1 MCHNTEYCFWLVVRG
16 GKCTFISNQKHF
28 PHLQSST
35 TMLRKTYITTSTLR
49 RVIACPSVSKFAR
62 EKVWVCWKR
71 TKPGGLQ
78 HCFLGGKG
86 SSCSFQYVQELYLE
100 GVFGQHNTDCIHWP
114 EKSGHCKEMA
124 ISEDCCRT
132 SSVGKVLDCRGGR
145 GLDSRDR
152 TELECLKTNWEVKAQ
167 NKGGGG
173 GYRQKCY
180 PSCYNYLL

>member
-1 MCHNTEYCFWLVVRG
+1 MYFY
-16 GKCTFISNQKHF
+16 K
-28 PHLQSST
+28 QSEA
-35 TMLRKTYITTSTLR
+35 LPTSTIFDNNVEKNIHYHVYFKTSNCLPLCFQ
-49 RVIACPSVSKFAR
+49 VCFAKKFEYVESAQNQADFNI
-62 EKVWVCWKR
+62 V
-71 TKPGGLQ
+71 
-78 HCFLGGKG
+78 FLGGKG

-152 TELECLKTNWEVKAQ
+152 TELECLKTN
-167 NKGGGG
+167 
-173 GYRQKCY
+173 
-180 PSCYNYLL
+180 